1 MSRLTIIPI
10 ILLASAQMS
19 FAAGGGSGSA
29 ASSSTASS
37 SSSAGGS
44 SYSTSSNDNTPS
56 ENQFLKT
63 NQFIEYGKFDEAHK
77 ALLSLPDIGNRA
89 ERYNLLGFT
98 ARKSG
103 NLVIAGE
110 YYEKALKINS
120 KHVGALQYQ
129 GELFIT
135 LGEIKKAKQN
145 LARIEK
151 ICWLFSCSESTTL
164 EKAIRKATNS

>member
-19 FAAGGGSGSA
+19 FAAGGGSGSTG
-29 ASSSTASS
+29 SSTASS

-135 LGEIKKAKQN
+135 LGEIEKAKQN
-145 LARIEK
+145 LVRIEK

-164 EKAIRKATNS
+164 EKAIQKATNS